1 MLINVKIPTDIISD
15 ASKVISPQ
23 YIIMEDFDAFTASAF
38 LKSFNQINNTP
49 QPIVPIHVDSPGGS
63 AYAVMGVVDIVTV
76 SKKPVLTFCSS
87 WAMSAGS
94 VLLAAGTKGYRYASK
109 NASIMI
115 HQASGGGEGKTS
127 DLKADL
133 EELERLNDTYMELL
147 AKFSGK
153 TKKFYQ
159 NLIKKHGNS
168 DFYISAQEAKDF
180 GLIDFVGVPEL
191 TLELKPEYTVKN
203 VAGKSY

>member
-1 MLINVKIPTDIISD
+1 MLIQVNAPTEIITDLTKIAT
-15 ASKVISPQ
+15 PQ

-38 LKSFNQINNTP
+38 LKSFNQVNNLP
-49 QPIVPIHVDSPGGS
+49 QPVIPIHVDSPGGS
-63 AYAVMGVVDIVTV
+63 AYAMMGVVDIINA

-133 EELERLNDTYMELL
+133 EELERLNDTYMEMLS
-147 AKFSGK
+147 KYSGK

-159 NLIKKHGNS
+159 NLIKKHGNA
-168 DFYISAQEAKDF
+168 DFYISAQEAKSYN
-180 GLIDFVGVPEL
+180 LIDHVGVPQL
-191 TLELKPEYTVKN
+191 NLDVTHNYSVKC
-203 VAGKSY
+203 V

>member
-1 MLINVKIPTDIISD
+1 MLIEANIPTHIISD
-15 ASKVISPQ
+15 VSKVNTPQ
-23 YIIMEDFDAFTASAF
+23 YIIMEDFEAFTASMF
-38 LKSFNQINNTP
+38 LKSFNQLTNTP
-49 QPIVPIHVDSPGGS
+49 QPVVPIHVDSPGGS
-63 AYAVMGVVDIVTV
+63 AYAMMGVIDIINS

-127 DLKADL
+127 DMKADL
-133 EELERLNDTYMELL
+133 EELERLNDTYMEML
-147 AKFSGK
+147 AKYSGK

-159 NLIKKHGNS
+159 NLIKKHGNA
-168 DFYISAQEAKDF
+168 DFYISAQEAKTF
-180 GLIDFVGVPEL
+180 GLVDHVGVPKL
-191 TLELKPEYTVKN
+191 TLDIKAEYKITSV
-203 VAGKSY
+203 